1 LKGTR
6 KFYQEKNMIRKST
19 LLVIALF
26 LVGFCVSGAWAQPA
40 EPSLPDHLKIE
51 PPAAGVSPRVA
62 QLSGI
67 WEGTW
72 DYLAPLGGGG
82 GQKSFRMD
90 EVGRGV
96 KIAIVKIAPPN
107 VKAIYARPGKTFPVK
122 EASVEGESIVLRF
135 GQPGEKKTVTLSPS
149 GNPQVA
155 NATMT
160 AEHKGRPLKAT
171 LRKK

>member
-1 LKGTR
+1 ML
-6 KFYQEKNMIRKST
+6 RKSI

-26 LVGFCVSGAWAQPA
+26 LVGFCESGAWAQPA

-51 PPAAGVSPRVA
+51 PPAAGVSPRLA

-82 GQKSFRMD
+82 RQKSFRMD

-96 KIAIVKIAPPN
+96 KIAIVKITPPN
-107 VKAIYARPGKTFPVK
+107 VEAIYARP
-122 EASVEGESIVLRF
+122 
-135 GQPGEKKTVTLSPS
+135 
-149 GNPQVA
+149 
-155 NATMT
+155 
-160 AEHKGRPLKAT
+160 
-171 LRKK
+171 

>member
-1 LKGTR
+1 
-6 KFYQEKNMIRKST
+6 MRKSA
-19 LLVIALF
+19 LLGIALF
-26 LVGFCVSGAWAQPA
+26 LVGFCLSGAWAQPA
-40 EPSLPDHLKIE
+40 EPTLPGNLKIE
-51 PPAAGVSPRVA
+51 PPAAGVSPRLA

-90 EVGRGV
+90 EIGRGV
-96 KIAIVKIAPPN
+96 KIAIVKITPPN
-107 VKAIYARPGKTFPVK
+107 VEAIYARPGKTFPVK
-122 EASVEGESIVLRF
+122 EASVEGDSIVLRF
-135 GQPGEKKTVTLSPS
+135 GQPGGKKTVTLSPS

-155 NATMT
+155 NATMS